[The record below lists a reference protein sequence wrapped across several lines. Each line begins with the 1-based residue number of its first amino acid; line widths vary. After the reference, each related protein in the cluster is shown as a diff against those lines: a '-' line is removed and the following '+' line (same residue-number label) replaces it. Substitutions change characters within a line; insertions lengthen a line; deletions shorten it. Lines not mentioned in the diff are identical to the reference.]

1 MFFHLKSETAKAF
14 AALDRA
20 QAMIPFDRAGAIL
33 TADISQNMQVAA
45 GGVEAIT
52 HSMNRI
58 AEATTRIDEAAQK
71 VRAISQAAAQN
82 ARRRRQDFAS
92 QKPRAGRD
100 PVR

>member
-1 MFFHLKSETAKAF
+1 VGDIN
-14 AALDRA
+14 AAVA
-20 QAMIPFDRAGAIL
+20 QAVEAQSSV

-71 VRAISQAAAQN
+71 VRAISRAAA
-82 ARRRRQDFAS
+82 
-92 QKPRAGRD
+92 
-100 PVR
+100 